1 MLDRTYLFLAICA
14 TTLMAGLT
22 PFTKEDAKAQEK
34 TPAASHVVFEKPE
47 KPPVSSVRPE
57 QNYDDVAL
65 PELGRQMRDPRVP
78 PIAYWLRVAECETN
92 SNWKDGGKFAGGLGI
107 YTKGKFRD
115 ASMGT
120 WEHFGGEDF
129 ALHPSGASMLQQ
141 IVIANRIAVF
151 GYKTVVNRGAEKA
164 KRMGVPQIY
173 VFDQENVGF
182 TGWGCIRNTVGVP
195 KEWLKRNKVVV
206 PRPAESL
213 PPPSVVS
220 GTQPR

>member
-22 PFTKEDAKAQEK
+22 PFTKEDAKAQGK
-34 TPAASHVVFEKPE
+34 TPAASHVVFEKIE

-65 PELGRQMRDPRVP
+65 PELGLQMLDPRVP
-78 PIAYWLRVAECETN
+78 PIAYWLRVAQCETN
-92 SNWKDGGKFAGGLGI
+92 SDWKNSGKFAGGLGI
-107 YTKGKFRD
+107 YTVGKFRD
-115 ASMGT
+115 ALMGT

-129 ALHPSGASMLQQ
+129 ALHPSGATMVQQ
-141 IVIANRIAVF
+141 IVIANRIAIF
-151 GYKTVVNRGAEKA
+151 GYKTVVNRGAVKA

-173 VFDQENVGF
+173 VFDKKGVGF
-182 TGWGCIRNTVGVP
+182 MGWGCIKNTVGSP
-195 KEWLKRNKVVV
+195 KDWIKRNKGVI
-206 PRPAESL
+206 PQPTEGL